1 MNDAD
6 LLGRYGAALMQTF
19 GTPTR
24 ALVRG
29 EGCRVW
35 DAAGCEYLDLLG
47 GIAVNALGHAHPRL
61 VAAVTDQVGK
71 LTHVSNLFTT
81 RVQVDLAEKLGAL
94 VAGDSGLPARV
105 FFANSGAEANE
116 AALKAA
122 RRTGRTR
129 IVAMEGSF
137 HGRTMGALSLT
148 ATEAYRAPFEP
159 LIPDVTWVPFGDA
172 DALEAALDDTVAAV
186 VTEPI
191 QGETGVV
198 VPPEGWLP
206 RVRELCTRHGALLWL
221 DEVQTGAGRTGTWLA
236 AHHEGVVP
244 DLVTLAK
251 GLGGG
256 VPIGACVGLGAAGE
270 LLQAGHHGSTFGGN
284 PLACRAALEVLSVIE
299 DDDLLAHVHATGDWL
314 ASAIEGLG
322 LPEVSHVRGRGL
334 LRGVVFT
341 EPIAKDVLAR
351 ALEAGFIVN
360 APRPD
365 VLRLAPPLVITRD
378 ELQTFVDALPA
389 LVRGS

>member
-1 MNDAD
+1 MSDAD
-6 LLGRYGAALMQTF
+6 LLGRYGTALMQTF
-19 GTPTR
+19 GTPAR

-35 DAAGCEYLDLLG
+35 DAEGGEYLDLLG

-61 VAAVTDQVGK
+61 VAAITDQVGT
-71 LTHVSNLFTT
+71 LGHVSNLFTT
-81 RVQVDLAEKLGAL
+81 RVQVELAERLGAMA
-94 VAGDSGLPARV
+94 AGDSGLAARV
-105 FFANSGAEANE
+105 FFANSGSEANE
-116 AALKAA
+116 TALKVT

-129 IVAMEGSF
+129 IVAMQGSF

-159 LIPDVTWVPFGDA
+159 LVPDVTWVPFGDA

-198 VPPEGWLP
+198 VPPAGWLP

-221 DEVQTGAGRTGTWLA
+221 DEVQTGVGRTGTWLA
-236 AHHEGVVP
+236 GHHEGVVP

-256 VPIGACVGLGAAGE
+256 VPIGACIGLGAAGE

-299 DDDLLAHVHATGDWL
+299 DDDLLAHVTATGGWL

-334 LRGVVFT
+334 LRGVVLT
-341 EPIAKDVLAR
+341 APIAKDVLAR
-351 ALEAGFIVN
+351 ALEAGFLVN